1 MKSRHSGRFC
11 RWLSAGV
18 TAGSVLGLAA
28 GCGQATGGHS
38 PGGQLAYSV
47 RYHGPVLVSAD
58 GRTITVGGYPAPC
71 FGTVQPVARETAQ
84 RVEVWLRY
92 VAPRQH
98 GVCNK
103 DLGVILAR
111 QIQLPQPVGH
121 RELVSGANGPALAV
135 FGAGGMLHPT
145 VPAGY
150 RLQYVSPVLS
160 GFVADPRAQA
170 GCTQFYS
177 SATAALTIV
186 QSRGRLGLPLTG
198 GQHAVAISV
207 RGHRGE
213 ATVNAITWPEHGQH
227 VLITVTPDSGAG
239 QVLTTQQLIA
249 LAGHLPLGGNR

>member
-1 MKSRHSGRFC
+1 MKPRHSGRFC

-28 GCGQATGGHS
+28 GCGQATGGHG

-71 FGTVQPVARETAQ
+71 FGTVQPVAKETAQ
-84 RVEVWLRY
+84 RVEVWLHY

-103 DLGVILAR
+103 DMGLILAR
-111 QIQLPQPVGH
+111 EIRLPAPVGH
-121 RELVSGANGPALAV
+121 RELVSGANGPALGL
-135 FGAGGMLHPT
+135 FGTRDMLHPA

-150 RLQYVSPVLS
+150 RLQYVSPVVGIGLAS
-160 GFVADPRAQA
+160 PRQLG

-177 SATAALTIV
+177 SATAALTV
-186 QSRGRLGLPLTG
+186 VESRGRLQLPLAG
-198 GQHAVAISV
+198 GRHAVAISG

-227 VLITVTPDSGAG
+227 VLISATPDSGAG

-249 LAGHLPLGGNR
+249 LAGHLPLGGTR